1 MGPDVSHENL
11 SSHLARAPAAL
22 PTHSGCAVGR
32 ALAPCLSPTTP
43 PRFLLSALDVS
54 HEKAASFVTIHTSVW
69 GARLASI
76 ATGRVAR
83 RARGFS
89 VVGWDAASPI
99 ATPCRPRT
107 RSVMVWS
114 RQLHPALHISYPNS
128 RLVSFGE
135 LYHSPPHSHSH
146 TLFTCVGLQSR
157 LAVPS
162 HHTTTTTVP
171 LAPVTDM
178 PAPSRSGRSTASVPS
193 TTSTPAHA
201 STSSTAMPAGT
212 RSTASACGLC
222 ARGPTMRSSCATC

>member
-11 SSHLARAPAAL
+11 SFPPYPSARR
-22 PTHSGCAVGR
+22 PTSSGCAVGR

-89 VVGWDAASPI
+89 VVGWTLLLQPQP
-99 ATPCRPRT
+99 PCRPRT
-107 RSVMVWS
+107 RSVMARS

-135 LYHSPPHSHSH
+135 LYHPPTFTHSHP
-146 TLFTCVGLQSR
+146 LDVCRRPAKQPGR
-157 LAVPS
+157 S
-162 HHTTTTTVP
+162 HHTTHRHYCIP

-178 PAPSRSGRSTASVPS
+178 PAPSRSGRSTANVPS
-193 TTSTPAHA
+193 ITSTPAHA

-212 RSTASACGLC
+212 RSTASACASC